1 MLRQTAKKGQLS
13 KYEWLMLIIA
23 ALLLMG
29 AAIYA
34 IFGILKNAG
43 VY

>member
-1 MLRQTAKKGQLS
+1 MLRQTGKKGQLS

-29 AAIYA
+29 AVIYV